1 MQKYEVGID
10 TLSYYY
16 GLTPKQN
23 KAILNKLKML
33 PDFFKKSD
41 YWEETH
47 IYHSNYFQR
56 QGVKL
61 VVSQIKGARWGLLV
75 IIHPALV
82 LGEVDRSTLYQPEK
96 KTEYKS
102 MIKLVD
108 KLLKE
113 VDVPCSVDD
122 MKLYR
127 ADVTANFIYDTST
140 SVSEYIRILKKSRL
154 LNHYHWDKF
163 REDDHTARD
172 CKIANQ
178 HSCKQYCKSAAFFAY
193 DKTAQLEMIEAFP
206 DALIGKHILR
216 LEAQLRRKAMKKWV
230 GEDTMEDSNWKIIK
244 ELGVNVEKI
253 LSWYLERVNPVHG
266 NYIRYKDAVEL
277 VSQVKG
283 EKKRERMLYL
293 LRKTSDSENLAAAQE
308 KMKEKF
314 QLSDSQCKTVLN
326 QFQKLGISPVTL
338 TNSSGF
344 ERLPGM
350 NLL

>member
-1 MQKYEVGID
+1 
-10 TLSYYY
+10 
-16 GLTPKQN
+16 
-23 KAILNKLKML
+23 
-33 PDFFKKSD
+33 
-41 YWEETH
+41 
-47 IYHSNYFQR
+47 
-56 QGVKL
+56 
-61 VVSQIKGARWGLLV
+61 
-75 IIHPALV
+75 
-82 LGEVDRSTLYQPEK
+82 
-96 KTEYKS
+96 

-127 ADVTANFIYDTST
+127 ADVTANFIYDTSA

-154 LNHYHWDKF
+154 LHNYHWDKF